1 MVRFR
6 AQFWGFE
13 IGFGMYIEELKDA
26 ELGIGEEEVSNGKLG
41 MIDAK
46 RVVIGVGARVLFYP
60 TLLYNVIRNK
70 MEAEFHWWDEVDQV

>member
-1 MVRFR
+1 
-6 AQFWGFE
+6 
-13 IGFGMYIEELKDA
+13 MYIEELKDA